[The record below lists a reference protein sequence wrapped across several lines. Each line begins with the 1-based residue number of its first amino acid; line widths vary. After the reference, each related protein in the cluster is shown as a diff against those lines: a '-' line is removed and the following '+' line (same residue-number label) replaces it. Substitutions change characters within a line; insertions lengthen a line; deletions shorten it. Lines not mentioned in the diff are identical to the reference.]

1 MCNYQSLDLRGTQFF
16 LPFTPHHSAPDLIGA
31 TTRLEIP
38 NLGIGRR
45 SWNPLQWILSLPTVF
60 QPRASSFKSFRLF
73 HLYFIC
79 ISSAF
84 HLHFICISSALWMA
98 SISSMDEERAERHV
112 IHDSFR
118 AMRRTL
124 FQKRPQYTP
133 KGWFLCQKCAKTV
146 VSQNM

>member
-1 MCNYQSLDLRGTQFF
+1 MQLPISRSPWYSIFSAFHTTSLGTRSHWSNDAIGDTQPRNWA
-16 LPFTPHHSAPDLIGA
+16 PFMKPSAV
-31 TTRLEIP
+31 
-38 NLGIGRR
+38 
-45 SWNPLQWILSLPTVF
+45 NPLFTYCF

-133 KGWFLCQKCAKTV
+133 KG
-146 VSQNM
+146 